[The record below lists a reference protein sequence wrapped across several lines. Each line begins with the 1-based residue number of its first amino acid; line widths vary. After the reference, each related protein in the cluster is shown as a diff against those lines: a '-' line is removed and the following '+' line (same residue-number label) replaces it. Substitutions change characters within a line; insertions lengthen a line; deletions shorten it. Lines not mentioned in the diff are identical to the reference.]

1 MRKKG
6 NKYKDCI
13 IKIEI
18 KTYYDTN
25 YEFRNLDSFSEKN
38 KI

>member
-18 KTYYDTN
+18 KTYYDRN
-25 YEFRNLDSFSEKN
+25 YEFRNRQLF
-38 KI
+38 